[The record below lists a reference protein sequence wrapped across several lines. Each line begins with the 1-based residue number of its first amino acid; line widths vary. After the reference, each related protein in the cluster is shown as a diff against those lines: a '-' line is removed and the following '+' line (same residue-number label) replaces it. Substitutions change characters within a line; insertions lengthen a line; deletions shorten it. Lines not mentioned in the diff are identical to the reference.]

1 MKYRRLGLDELDLLK
16 DEFIQ
21 FLVVNGIVPTE
32 WEQLKK
38 DNSAAVDVWIEQFS
52 DIVIEKALKNI
63 TYLEFREPNQL
74 LFFKC
79 SEAEIE
85 LASIR
90 SEGID
95 LMALSSSDL
104 NTGLINIEG
113 ISVLYKSKP
122 YKPNREEEVFRMVQ
136 SGSLIT
142 DGKLFETLKHLVKKQ
157 RCLD

>member
-1 MKYRRLGLDELDLLK
+1 LKYRRLGLDELDLLK

-32 WEQLKK
+32 WERLKK
-38 DNSAAVDVWIEQFS
+38 DNSADVNVWIEQFS
-52 DIVIEKALKNI
+52 DIVIEKVLKNI
-63 TYLEFREPNQL
+63 TYLEYREPNQL

-95 LMALSSSDL
+95 LMTLSMSNLITD
-104 NTGLINIEG
+104 LINLKG
-113 ISVLYKSKP
+113 IKGLYKNKT

-136 SGSLIT
+136 SGALIT
-142 DGKLFETLKHLVKKQ
+142 DGKLFETLKHLLRK
-157 RCLD
+157 

>member
-1 MKYRRLGLDELDLLK
+1 LKYRRLVLLELDLLK

-52 DIVIEKALKNI
+52 DIVIEKTLKNI
-63 TYLEFREPNQL
+63 IYLEFRENYQL

-79 SEAEIE
+79 TEAEIE

-95 LMALSSSDL
+95 LMALSTSDL
-104 NTGLINIEG
+104 KIDLINLEG
-113 ISVLYKSKP
+113 IKVLYKSKP

-136 SGSLIT
+136 SGALIT
-142 DGKLFETLKHLVKKQ
+142 DGKLFETLKHLVRK
-157 RCLD
+157 